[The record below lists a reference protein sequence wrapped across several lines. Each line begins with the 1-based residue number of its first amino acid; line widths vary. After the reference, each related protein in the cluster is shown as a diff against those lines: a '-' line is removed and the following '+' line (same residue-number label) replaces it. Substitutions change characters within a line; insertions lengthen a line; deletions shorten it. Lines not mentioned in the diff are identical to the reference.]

1 MRKVMKKWMLMLV
14 SVCMILSMCIPALA
28 AGSGN
33 AIKDVGDGVLQLS
46 MVYEAKDGTEVVLK
60 SGSCFLL
67 NEKTVL
73 TNYSLTHLGNTDD
86 DTRIR
91 EFLEET
97 YDVDFTNA
105 SQASKN
111 IKYYVTVRRDMRNEA
126 VILENVTSE
135 SIDLAVLTL
144 NEAINGREPVILG
157 YSEDA
162 METDDVYSL
171 GFERVAALVQDLNL
185 YTKDDID
192 IQRGIISK
200 AAEIDTIP
208 VFQHTATVK
217 SGTYGGPLVDSNGYI
232 IGLNSEYMAVR
243 AKAKQGLSA
252 DSEDDT
258 TTNYYAVQI
267 EEIKEALDP
276 YAIAY
281 SEPAPGPIDDDET
294 EAVTEADGKLTE
306 AQETLQDAITEAK
319 GMDLD
324 GYTEDSVK
332 DYEKAIDD
340 AQEVLDSSGD
350 AAAVESAA
358 ETLADAQELLEE
370 AVDEELVSA
379 QKALENAINSADA
392 ISEEEYTSESY
403 EVFKKA
409 LDNANGVPADAA
421 AAELNAAANAL
432 TDAMDGLEVKPAM
445 DTKMIVMIAIV
456 AVIVIILIIVI
467 ILAVKGSGKKKSGR
481 NGGNTD
487 PVRPVPTPPVPP
499 APTPVPTPVAPTY
512 GGDTAPTSLLKAEAG
527 ATDILGGAG
536 PAGNASLIRKKT
548 GEKVVIT
555 TAHFAIGRELGK
567 VNYCISDN
575 TTVGRVHAVIV
586 KKGADYVLIDQKS
599 TNGSFVNN
607 VRLTPGEEKVL
618 KSGDTIK
625 LSDEVLEFVL
635 K

>member
-46 MVYEAKDGTEVVLK
+46 MVYEAKDGSEVVLK

-217 SGTYGGPLVDSNGYI
+217 PGTYGGPLVDSNGYI

-281 SEPAPGPIDDDET
+281 SEPESET
-294 EAVTEADGKLTE
+294 ETEPDTTPEPTE
-306 AQETLQDAITEAK
+306 LMKAQETLQAAITEAK

-340 AQEVLDSSGD
+340 AQEVLDSSED

-358 ETLADAQELLEE
+358 ETLEDAQELLEE

-379 QKALENAINSADA
+379 QKALEEAINSAAA
-392 ISEEEYTSESY
+392 ITEEEYTSESY

-409 LDNANGVPADAA
+409 LDNANGVPVDAA
-421 AAELNAAANAL
+421 AAELNAAADSL
-432 TDAMDGLEVKPAM
+432 TDAMDGLEVKPAA
-445 DTKMIVMIAIV
+445 DTKMIVVIAIV
-456 AVIVIILIIVI
+456 AVIVIILIIII